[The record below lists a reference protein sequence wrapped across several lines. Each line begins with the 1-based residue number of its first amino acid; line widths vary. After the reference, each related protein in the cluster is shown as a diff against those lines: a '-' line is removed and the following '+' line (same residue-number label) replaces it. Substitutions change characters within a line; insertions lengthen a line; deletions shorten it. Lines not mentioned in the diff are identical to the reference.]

1 MKLEKWA
8 RIREKGK
15 QRFVL
20 VYGVLGWGVS
30 TGLLWSLL
38 MAFIEPSENVWGKLA
53 IAMIIF
59 PIAGIAFGHLTW
71 NKSEKG
77 FTLSLELTAKAHRL
91 GYKIIEIPTI
101 WALSEIVPDLVPI
114 A

>member
-1 MKLEKWA
+1 MKKDICDE
-8 RIREKGK
+8 IRKVGENKRKGK

-71 NKSEKG
+71 NKSEKA
-77 FTLSLELTAKAHRL
+77 FAKETT
-91 GYKIIEIPTI
+91 KT
-101 WALSEIVPDLVPI
+101 V
-114 A
+114 